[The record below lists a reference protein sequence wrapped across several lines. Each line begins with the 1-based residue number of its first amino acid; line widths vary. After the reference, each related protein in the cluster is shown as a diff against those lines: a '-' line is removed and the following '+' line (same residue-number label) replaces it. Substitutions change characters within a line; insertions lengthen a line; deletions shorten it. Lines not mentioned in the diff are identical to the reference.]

1 MIYILSWTTK
11 KQLKHFSS
19 YYIQSWRKLTDFSW
33 TSLPWVPETFLARF
47 PVSAY
52 GRRCVGLRPTPKI
65 SAAREEKPLVPRVGL
80 PLKFKD
86 FFKTVRALK
95 NNKRE
100 TKFTCAKGTGISNRL
115 LEGAYFDV
123 FVFTN
128 RAKPKS
134 DEESLLKQEKSQ

>member
-1 MIYILSWTTK
+1 MDFPTLGAGD
-11 KQLKHFSS
+11 FSS
-19 YYIQSWRKLTDFSW
+19 
-33 TSLPWVPETFLARF
+33 A
-47 PVSAY
+47 VS
-52 GRRCVGLRPTPKI
+52 GFGLRTKMCRP
-65 SAAREEKPLVPRVGL
+65 SANTENFRRAREKPLVPRVGL

-134 DEESLLKQEKSQ
+134 DEESLL